1 MGDGAPNK
9 RIKLARHSADGL
21 TGAGALAAY
30 ARCVGHTQGRRRSGV
45 RRPRTGRI
53 DRTVG
58 ELCRRGSPPEHADQ
72 LRTVYEV
79 DGHSVSVYEERPPW
93 DGIGDWTRM
102 GVARFRYF
110 RSRDEWQLYW
120 MRQDLRWHLYWPEDE
135 MPKAICPRRA
145 RAGRSR

>member
-1 MGDGAPNK
+1 VFDDLELK
-9 RIKLARHSADGL
+9 
-21 TGAGALAAY
+21 
-30 ARCVGHTQGRRRSGV
+30 
-45 RRPRTGRI
+45 RI

-58 ELCRRGSPPEHADQ
+58 ELCRRYSPPEHADH

-93 DGIGDWTRM
+93 DGVGDWTRM

-135 MPKAICPRRA
+135 MPSDLPSLVALVESDEFGA
-145 RAGRSR
+145 FFG